1 MSASLMPAGAAVC
14 RLVSL
19 LVAQKGSKA
28 KCTSGLNSAL
38 VSRRFARGDV
48 PFTGECGVDDVTSSD
63 AALARQGL
71 RAEVRR
77 LAAAIREVEE
87 TLPGFFGE
95 DAAIIRRQAAGDDVP
110 PEVLQQTLGRLRLAF
125 MPVWLAHEV
134 GLEVDGGRDVQQA
147 WERIKA
153 RFS

>member
-1 MSASLMPAGAAVC
+1 M
-14 RLVSL
+14 
-19 LVAQKGSKA
+19 
-28 KCTSGLNSAL
+28 
-38 VSRRFARGDV
+38 
-48 PFTGECGVDDVTSSD
+48 TSSD

-153 RFS
+153 RFSELEVT